1 MAVGLVNVSFS
12 LPEWLA
18 VKMIFFAPCSCVF
31 KCLVILCIYFSILRF
46 QHMKYLIHIF
56 IISFLF
62 SLYLSLKRLIESQR
76 VKVTLFK
83 RQFCILVLWIDLKNN
98 FLLFC
103 VPVSMESNSIF
114 WQIKAM
120 YNMCF
125 PEYSSAHESCEK
137 LGQDWGLDE

>member
-62 SLYLSLKRLIESQR
+62 SLFLSVKRLIESQR
-76 VKVTLFK
+76 VKITLFK
-83 RQFCILVLWIDLKNN
+83 KQFCILVLWTDLKNSY
-98 FLLFC
+98 FFVYQYQWKAAVFFGRLRPC
-103 VPVSMESNSIF
+103 ITSVSLNIQVLMKVVKN
-114 WQIKAM
+114 
-120 YNMCF
+120 
-125 PEYSSAHESCEK
+125 
-137 LGQDWGLDE
+137 